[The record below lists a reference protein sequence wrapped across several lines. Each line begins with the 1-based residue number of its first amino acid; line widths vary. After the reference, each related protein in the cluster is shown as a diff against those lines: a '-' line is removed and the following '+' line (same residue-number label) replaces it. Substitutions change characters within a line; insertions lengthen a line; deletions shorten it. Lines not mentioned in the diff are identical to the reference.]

1 MNLENNIKEIIN
13 RDIKNGI
20 IEEAVSKKFKEA
32 IDKALDSLF
41 SSYGDITKLL
51 EEEIKKVMVDYLESY
66 DYSKYIV
73 KLDSVLKD
81 ILDEATLPNRELL
94 ENFKELMKPIKLTRE
109 DSIKVSEIAEVYAD
123 YCSTSVDTSKLEVVT
138 DDSCEPYYEHLTIN
152 VEFQDLGL
160 SAGRYFEEAVLH
172 LQCEDDEALNANI
185 KLYRS
190 KSSLYRGG
198 DRWSVSYRKIQDL
211 KSLRHLDKFEIFV
224 MKLAHNFKVIEVDE
238 ECFDLYEIEVEAE
251 PEPEWS

>member
-1 MNLENNIKEIIN
+1 MSLENNIKETIEKDI
-13 RDIKNGI
+13 RDGI
-20 IEEAVSKKFKEA
+20 IEKAVSEKFKES
-32 IDKALDSLF
+32 IDRALDSLF
-41 SSYGDITKLL
+41 SSYGDVTKII
-51 EEEIKKVMVDYLESY
+51 EKKVKEVMVDYLERY

-73 KLDSVLKD
+73 KLDSILAD

-94 ENFKELMKPIKLTRE
+94 ENFKELMKPIKLTKE

-123 YCSTSVDTSKLEVVT
+123 YCGSRVNTSKLEVVT
-138 DDSCEPYYEHLTIN
+138 DDCEPYYEHLTAN

-160 SAGRYFEEAVLH
+160 GAGRYFEEAVLH
-172 LQCEDDEALNANI
+172 FTCEDDEALNANI

-190 KSSLYRGG
+190 KSSLYKGG
-198 DRWSVSYRKIQDL
+198 DRWSVSYRKVQDL

-224 MKLAHNFKVIEVDE
+224 MKLAHNYKMVEVDE
-238 ECFDLYEIEVEAE
+238 TCFDLYDIKVEEE